1 MLQALEEDL
10 GTEAVMERAINAAVA
25 KAAYVLD
32 DQMQKIKSDLMISIK
47 EGQIKSHHD
56 LEQEA
61 TKTQNYINN
70 VHQFQIEEMQSFKD
84 CHLMY
89 LKAA

>member
-47 EGQIKSHHD
+47 EGQIKSHQD

-70 VHQFQIEEMQSFKD
+70 VH
-84 CHLMY
+84 
-89 LKAA
+89 